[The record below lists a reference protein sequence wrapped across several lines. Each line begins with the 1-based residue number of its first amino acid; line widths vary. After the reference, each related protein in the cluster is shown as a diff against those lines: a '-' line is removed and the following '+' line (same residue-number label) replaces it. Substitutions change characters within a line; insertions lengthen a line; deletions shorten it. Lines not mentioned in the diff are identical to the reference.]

1 MKKLMFAAAVAACV
15 SGAYAEGALC
25 APVAVEVARVY
36 QIQLNT
42 YTTCGHAV
50 GITGIGGGQCG
61 PGESSCLVLRGKDKT
76 VIRGYVYVCAD
87 ACNVEEYSVVL
98 CDIKR
103 RAFFMDGDE
112 LELNGAFEWPILNI
126 MGSKMQ
132 DAEAQWKLTASVTYS
147 GVTSDDSARTQEYEL
162 VGAGYGK
169 FNHNEGSATQAF
181 FDNLGGYFAGVA
193 TPSYDLKTGVSNGKQ
208 TIACAC
214 DPSSVLTC
222 DTFAE
227 LEYAAENTVAFGVW
241 KMKYNHNVTEA
252 YLRGTWS
259 PAAAIQKMLK

>member
-1 MKKLMFAAAVAACV
+1 MKKLMFAAVVAACV
-15 SGAYAEGALC
+15 SGVQAAVC
-25 APVAVEVARVY
+25 APEAIEVARVY

-61 PGESSCLVLRGKDKT
+61 PGTSSCLVLRGKDKT

-87 ACNVEEYSVVL
+87 ACNVEEYSAVL
-98 CDIKR
+98 ADVRR
-103 RAFFMDGDE
+103 RAFFQDGDS
-112 LELNGAFEWPILNI
+112 LELNGAFEWPLLNI
-126 MGSKMQ
+126 MGSQMQ
-132 DAEAQWKLTASVTYS
+132 DAEAQWNLKAACTYAGSTAE
-147 GVTSDDSARTQEYEL
+147 GDARVQEYEL

-181 FDNLGGYFAGVA
+181 FDNFGGYFAGVA
-193 TPSYDLKTGVSNGKQ
+193 TPSFDLKTGNGNQ
-208 TIACAC
+208 ITCAC

-252 YLRGTWS
+252 YLRGQWS
-259 PAAAIQKMLK
+259 PVQAIQKMLK